1 MSKINEPSFEGQI
14 IYCGLDV
21 HKTNW
26 KVNARM
32 GNLEIEAYSQNPDP
46 VRLKKYFSK
55 KFPGAELK
63 VAYEAGFCG
72 FGVQRSLSELGVD
85 CMVVN
90 AADIPASDKD
100 RKRKDDKRDARK
112 LSQELGK
119 GSLKGIYIPPAPIE
133 RARTLVRLRR
143 RFSVDQV
150 RYKNRIRQMLL
161 FNGLKVNAASER
173 WSAKYVKQLQQLDC
187 GDVVLNMALGFA
199 IEQYLQ
205 SRKLLKDI
213 TLGIK
218 NLSKLES
225 FIHVQ
230 TILQSIDGIGLI
242 NGMVIQTEIMEMRRF
257 KTFDRLCDYAGLV
270 PDIYS
275 TNDKMVSRGVTKRRN
290 EFLRQA
296 IIESSWILIRK
307 DPAMLLKYQEYCS
320 RMHSNKAII
329 RIGKHLL
336 ARIRHVW
343 NNGKLYERG
352 KMS

>member
-1 MSKINEPSFEGQI
+1 MSKIKELSFEGQI

-32 GNLEIEAYSQNPDP
+32 SNVEVEAYSQNPDP
-46 VRLKKYFSK
+46 VELKNHFSR
-55 KFPGAELK
+55 KFPGAALQ

-72 FGVQRSLSELGVD
+72 FGIQRSLSNMGID
-85 CMVVN
+85 CIVVN

-119 GSLKGIYIPPAPIE
+119 GVLQGIYIPATTIE
-133 RARTLVRLRR
+133 HARSLVRLRS
-143 RFSVDQV
+143 RFSNDQV
-150 RYKNRIRQMLL
+150 RYKNRIRHTLL
-161 FNGLKVNAASER
+161 FNGLKVDTDSER
-173 WSAKYVKQLQQLDC
+173 WSAKYVKQLQQMDC
-187 GDVVLNMALGFA
+187 GDVVL
-199 IEQYLQ
+199 
-205 SRKLLKDI
+205 LKSI
-213 TLGIK
+213 TLEIK
-218 NLSKLES
+218 NLSKQEP
-225 FIHVQ
+225 FVTVQ
-230 TILQSIDGIGLI
+230 SILQSIDGIGLI
-242 NGMVIQTEIMEMRRF
+242 NGMVIQTEIMEMQRF

-307 DPAMLLKYQEYCS
+307 DPAMLFKYQEYCS

-343 NNGKLYERG
+343 NNGQLYERG

>member
-1 MSKINEPSFEGQI
+1 
-14 IYCGLDV
+14 
-21 HKTNW
+21 
-26 KVNARM
+26 M

-85 CMVVN
+85 CIVVN

-119 GSLKGIYIPPAPIE
+119 GSLKGIYIPPANLE
-133 RARTLVRLRR
+133 RARSLVRLRR

-173 WSAKYVKQLQQLDC
+173 WSAKYVKLLQQMDC
-187 GDVVLNMALGFA
+187 GDWLLNKALAFA
-199 IEQYLQ
+199 IEQYKQ
-205 SRKLLKDI
+205 SRQLLKEI
-213 TLGIK
+213 TLEIK
-218 NLSKLES
+218 NLSKQES
-225 FIHVQ
+225 FASVQ

-307 DPAMLLKYQEYCS
+307 DPAMLLKYQEYCC

-352 KMS
+352 KME

>member
-1 MSKINEPSFEGQI
+1 MSKINELSFAGQI

-26 KVNARM
+26 KVNARI
-32 GNLEIEAYSQNPDP
+32 GNIEIDAFSQNPDP
-46 VRLKKYFSK
+46 VELKNHFSR
-55 KFPGAELK
+55 KFPGAELRI
-63 VAYEAGFCG
+63 AYEAGFCG
-72 FGVQRSLSELGVD
+72 FGIQRSLSELGID
-85 CMVVN
+85 CIVVN

-119 GSLKGIYIPPAPIE
+119 GALQGIYIPLALVE
-133 RARTLVRLRR
+133 HARSLVRLRR
-143 RFSVDQV
+143 KFSVDQV

-173 WSAKYVKQLQQLDC
+173 WSTKYVKQLQQMDC
-187 GDVVLNMALGFA
+187 GDVVLNMALAFA
-199 IEQYLQ
+199 LEQYLQ
-205 SRKLLKDI
+205 SRKLLKAI
-213 TLGIK
+213 TLEIK
-218 NLSKLES
+218 NLSKQEPFAS
-225 FIHVQ
+225 VQ
-230 TILQSIDGIGLI
+230 AILQSIDGIGLI
-242 NGMVIQTEIMEMRRF
+242 NGMVIQTEIMEMQRF

-270 PDIYS
+270 PDIYG

>member
-1 MSKINEPSFEGQI
+1 MSKINELSFEGQI

-32 GNLEIEAYSQNPDP
+32 GNVEVEAYSQNPDP
-46 VRLKKYFSK
+46 ARLKKHFSH
-55 KFPGAELK
+55 KFPGAELR
-63 VAYEAGFCG
+63 VAYEAGFSG
-72 FGVQRSLSELGVD
+72 FGIQRSLSELGID
-85 CMVVN
+85 CIVVN

-119 GSLKGIYIPPAPIE
+119 GALQGIYIPETPIE
-133 RARTLVRLRR
+133 HARSLVRLRS
-143 RFSVDQV
+143 RFSSDQV
-150 RYKNRIRQMLL
+150 RYKNRIRHTLL
-161 FNGLKVNAASER
+161 FNGLKVKADSER
-173 WSAKYVKQLQQLDC
+173 WSAKYVKQLQQMDC
-187 GDVVLNMALGFA
+187 GDVVLNLTLKFA

-205 SRKLLKDI
+205 SRQLLKAI
-213 TLGIK
+213 TLEIK
-218 NLSKLES
+218 NLSKQEP
-225 FIHVQ
+225 FATVQ
-230 TILQSIDGIGLI
+230 SILQSIDGIGLI
-242 NGMVIQTEIMEMRRF
+242 NGMVIQTEIMEMQRF
-257 KTFDRLCDYAGLV
+257 KTIDRLCDYAGLV

-275 TNDKMVSRGVTKRRN
+275 TNDNMVSRGVTKRRN

-296 IIESSWILIRK
+296 IIESSWTLIRK
-307 DPAMLLKYQEYCS
+307 DPAMLLKYQKYCS